1 MIWKRRCPSYGSPT
15 TVQWHQQRSY
25 LGSRNWPCSR
35 ALTLPLSS
43 AARIE
48 AGFLL
53 RRLQRGD
60 HVEMPHSRPMPTIGP
75 RCHELRI
82 NDADQ
87 AWRIVYRIDQDAIVI
102 ADVFSKKT
110 RQTPDTVIKT
120 CQKRLKEYDNA

>member
-1 MIWKRRCPSYGSPT
+1 MSPNDKPL
-15 TVQWHQQRSY
+15 VWLHGEVKS
-25 LGSRNWPCSR
+25 P
-35 ALTLPLSS
+35 PLSS
-43 AARIE
+43 DARIE

-82 NDADQ
+82 NDVGQ
-87 AWRIVYRIDQDAIVI
+87 TWRIIYRIDEDAIVI
-102 ADVFSKKT
+102 ADVFAKKT
-110 RQTPDTVIKT
+110 PQTPNSVIKT